1 MRGQL
6 SLDLLFAFVLVTLTM
21 LNLIYLAN
29 NEMAHAE
36 SFDVMAKVRVFSAEI
51 VDHTAKVYAVGEGY
65 SLKEETPQIK
75 DARFDITFV
84 NKIENKTRENKI
96 IVNVTVNGKSYW
108 IVKNST
114 VPVAN
119 ASISVYSGE
128 SFWITTVR
136 IGEMLYANIT
146 E

>member
-1 MRGQL
+1 MRGQV
-6 SLDLLFAFVLVTLTM
+6 SLDLLFAFVLVTLTV
-21 LNLIYLAN
+21 LNLIYLSN
-29 NEMAHAE
+29 SEIAHAE

-75 DARFDITFV
+75 NASFNITFNGV
-84 NKIENKTRENKI
+84 ENKI

-128 SFWITTVR
+128 SFWIKTVR
-136 IGEMLYANIT
+136 IGDMLYVNVTSADSN
-146 E
+146 

>member
-65 SLKEETPQIK
+65 SLKEEAPVISGAVFNVT
-75 DARFDITFV
+75 FDGT
-84 NKIENKTRENKI
+84 TNKI
-96 IVNVTVNGKSYW
+96 IVNATVDGKNYW
-108 IVKNST
+108 IVRNSP
-114 VPVAN
+114 VPITN
-119 ASISVYSGE
+119 ALIVVNSGE

-146 E
+146 K

>member
-65 SLKEETPQIK
+65 SLKEEAPVISGAVFNVT
-75 DARFDITFV
+75 FDGT
-84 NKIENKTRENKI
+84 TNKI
-96 IVNVTVNGKSYW
+96 IVNATVDGKRYW

-114 VPVAN
+114 VPIAN
-119 ASISVYSGE
+119 ASISVTSGG
-128 SFWITTVR
+128 SFWIKTVK
-136 IGEMLYANIT
+136 IGDMLYANIT
-146 E
+146 NSTNGH

>member
-6 SLDLLFAFVLVTLTM
+6 SLDLLFAFVLVTLTI

-65 SLKEETPQIK
+65 RLKEEAPQISG
-75 DARFDITFV
+75 ATFRISF
-84 NKIENKTRENKI
+84 NGATNKI
-96 IVNVTVNGKSYW
+96 IVNVTVDGKSYW

-114 VPVAN
+114 VPMTN
-119 ASISVYSGE
+119 ASIVVNSGE

>member
-65 SLKEETPQIK
+65 KLKEEAPQISGGN
-75 DARFDITFV
+75 FTIIFNGT
-84 NKIENKTRENKI
+84 TNKI
-96 IVNVTVNGKSYW
+96 IVNATVDGKNYW
-108 IVKNST
+108 IIKNST
-114 VPVAN
+114 VPIAN
-119 ASISVYSGE
+119 ASIGVNSGKI
-128 SFWITTVR
+128 FWIKTVK
-136 IGEMLYANIT
+136 IGDMLYANIT
-146 E
+146 K

>member
-65 SLKEETPQIK
+65 SLKEEAPQISGGSF
-75 DARFDITFV
+75 RIVFNGT
-84 NKIENKTRENKI
+84 TNKI
-96 IVNVTVNGKSYW
+96 IVNATVDGKSYW

-114 VPVAN
+114 VPIAN
-119 ASISVYSGE
+119 ASISVTSGG
-128 SFWITTVR
+128 SFWIKTVK
-136 IGEMLYANIT
+136 IGDMLYANIT
-146 E
+146 NSTNGH

>member
-65 SLKEETPQIK
+65 SLKEEAPQISGGS
-75 DARFDITFV
+75 FGIVFNGT
-84 NKIENKTRENKI
+84 TNKI
-96 IVNVTVNGKSYW
+96 IVNATVDGKSYW

-114 VPVAN
+114 VPITN
-119 ASISVYSGE
+119 ASIVVDSGE

-146 E
+146 K